1 MPLAL
6 NCFETPD
13 AGPENLAPENFDE
26 PTPPISDA
34 FALLIAAQRE
44 ISLAPPELEARLA
57 IATKYARQM
66 GGADGAAIE
75 LRDGDEM
82 VYHAGSGTLAPFAG
96 LRLPLKGSLSGRGV
110 LEGKTLYCADSEK
123 DDRVDRA
130 ACRRVK
136 ARSMVVI
143 PLLHNQTVIGVL
155 KAASP
160 QPQAFS
166 ETDIAALQVMGSVI
180 IAAMSGVAETEAKFA
195 QSAAENRLR
204 LAAQSANVGIW
215 RWDVIENELYWSDET
230 YALFDVPPGTKVGPH
245 AYLTYVHPDDHAAIR
260 NAITPALEN
269 KTGYAFEMRARQSDG
284 SYRWI
289 GARGRGLYDETGKPV
304 ALEGVVLDISERKRL
319 EEALRQSA
327 KEAQEIGN
335 AMPQIVWTARPDGFL
350 DWYNERW
357 YEFTGF
363 PRGEGGDSSWEPILH
378 PDDLSACYATW
389 YEAVQTGGK
398 YEIEYRFFDRVTG
411 KYRWHLGRALP
422 IRDENGAIR
431 KWCGTCTDIDDF
443 KREQAAHRE
452 TAERMN
458 ALLDNTP
465 AIVLVRDLDGRYLMI
480 NRGFERACG
489 LPQSQVIGKS
499 DAELFPKA
507 SADGV
512 RARDLAVMAS
522 GEPMISEET
531 APVNGELRTYF
542 IVKFPLRNADGEI
555 YAIGAISTDVTDRKR
570 DQAEIEALNKRLR
583 RAMAETH
590 HRVKNNL
597 QTISAML
604 DMQAMETDCPPGIE
618 DLQRLSRQVRTLAA
632 VHDILTE
639 EAMSDGLADNIST
652 YVILDKL
659 LLMLRQ
665 AVPHRPVRARIA
677 DVRLSARQGNSLAL
691 MVNELLSNAVKYGR
705 QNSSVLFDIDAE
717 TARLEVAD
725 DGPGF
730 PPDFDPK
737 KSAHTGLEL
746 VENMARWDLGG
757 ETRYETRPGGGGLVT
772 VTFPLQERPYM
783 ETRF

>member
-1 MPLAL
+1 MPVTV
-6 NCFETPD
+6 NYFVTPG
-13 AGPENLAPENFDE
+13 AGPENFVGEA
-26 PTPPISDA
+26 PPINDA
-34 FALLIAAQRE
+34 FALLIAAQQE
-44 ISLAPPELEARLA
+44 ISLAPPELEARLG
-57 IATKYARQM
+57 IATKYARQI
-66 GGADGAAIE
+66 GGADGATIE

-82 VYHAGSGTLAPFAG
+82 VYHAGSGTLAPFLG
-96 LRLPLKGSLSGRGV
+96 LRLPLHGSLSGRGV
-110 LEGKTLYCADSEK
+110 LEGKTLYCADSDT

-160 QPQAFS
+160 QPQAFLD
-166 ETDIAALQVMGSVI
+166 TDIAALQVMGSVI
-180 IAAMSGVAETEAKFA
+180 IAAMSGVAETEAKSA

-215 RWDVIENELYWSDET
+215 RWDMIENELYWSDET
-230 YALFDVPPGTKVGPH
+230 YALMDVPPGTKVGPH
-245 AYLTYVHPDDHAAIR
+245 AYLTQIHPDDHAAIR
-260 NAITPALEN
+260 DAITAALEQ
-269 KTGYAFEMRARQSDG
+269 KASYAFEMRARQSDG
-284 SYRWI
+284 THRWI
-289 GARGRGLYDETGKPV
+289 GARGRGLYDENGKPI
-304 ALEGVVLDISERKRL
+304 ALEGVILDISERKRL
-319 EEALRQSA
+319 EEALRQSV

-335 AMPQIVWTARPDGFL
+335 AMPQIVWTAQPDGYL
-350 DWYNERW
+350 DWYNDRW
-357 YEFTGF
+357 HEFTGF
-363 PRGEGGDSSWEPILH
+363 PRGEGGDSSWKPILH
-378 PDDLSACYATW
+378 PDDLQMCYDTW
-389 YEAVQTGGK
+389 YESVQTGK
-398 YEIEYRFFDRVTG
+398 MYEIEYRFFDRVTR

-422 IRDENGAIR
+422 LRDDNGAIR
-431 KWCGTCTDIDDF
+431 KWLGTCTDIDDF
-443 KREQAAHRE
+443 KRERAAHRE

-465 AIVLVRDLDGRYLMI
+465 AIMFVRDLEGRYLLI
-480 NRGFERACG
+480 NRGFEWASG
-489 LPQSQVIGKS
+489 LSEAEVIGKS

-507 SADGV
+507 IADGV
-512 RARDLAVMAS
+512 RARDLAVIAD

-531 APVNGELRTYF
+531 SPLNGELHTYF
-542 IVKFPLRNADGEI
+542 VVKFPLRNTEGMI
-555 YAIGAISTDVTDRKR
+555 YAIGAISTDITDRKR

-604 DMQAMETDCPPGIE
+604 DMQAMDAECPPSIE
-618 DLQRLSRQVRTLAA
+618 DLKRLSRQVRTLAA

-639 EAMSDGLADNIST
+639 EAMTDGLADNIST
-652 YVILDKL
+652 SVILDKL

-691 MVNELLSNAVKYGR
+691 MVNELLSNAVKYGKV
-705 QNSSVLFDIDAE
+705 NSSILFDIEAE

-730 PPDFDPK
+730 PPAFDPK
-737 KSAHTGLEL
+737 KAANTGLEL

-783 ETRF
+783 EMRF